1 MVGKSVGATSLE
13 NYLEKL
19 RKFQKRDSTRT
30 GSTNFRP
37 RRGGEVSAGRGNS
50 ECKDKEVSGKNL
62 TYLGKGTKCT
72 RITYTAGTIPYVLYT
87 S

>member
-1 MVGKSVGATSLE
+1 MVGKRVGSTNLE

-19 RKFQKRDSTRT
+19 TKFQEGDSTRT
-30 GSTNFRP
+30 GSSNFRP
-37 RRGGEVSAGRGNS
+37 RRGGEVSAGQGNS

-62 TYLGKGTKCT
+62 TCLGKGTKCT
-72 RITYTAGTIPYVLYT
+72 LIIYTEGAIPYILYT